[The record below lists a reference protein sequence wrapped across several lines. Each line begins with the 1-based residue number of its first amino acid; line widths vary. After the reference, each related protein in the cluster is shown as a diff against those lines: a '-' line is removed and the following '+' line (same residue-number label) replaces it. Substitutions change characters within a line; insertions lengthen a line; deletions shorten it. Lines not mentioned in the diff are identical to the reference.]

1 MHRAFEKTKD
11 ILISFLGL
19 ILVIIIFGIAT
30 RGQIFS
36 PFNLQTILN
45 QSYSLAVLSIGV
57 TFIFAHGGI
66 DFSCASVMAF
76 SAMLSGMLINAGLPV
91 LLGAV
96 VSILAAVLCSAVTGL
111 LTVTFGVPAF
121 ISSLCMMNI
130 ARGIVMAVIS
140 TNSIRLTMNLS
151 LYKSWGVKLGMLVL
165 LLAIGGILLN
175 KSLMGHYNKAI
186 GENPTAAAQ
195 SGIHVKKYRLLAYIF
210 SGICVG
216 IAAFFLLCRSGM
228 VTTGFANG
236 LQLEVIVALLLG
248 GLPPKG
254 GYRCRIRSSLIG
266 SLILGI
272 LGNGLVVLGIN
283 DLLIEGV
290 QGIVFL
296 AVIYINYAGSSHFA
310 RLGNSLFKRGTIGET
325 H

>member
-1 MHRAFEKTKD
+1 MNAAFEKTKD
-11 ILISFLGL
+11 ILKSFLGL
-19 ILVIIIFGIAT
+19 ILVILIFGIAT
-30 RGQIFS
+30 HGKLFS
-36 PFNLQTILN
+36 PYNLQTILN

-76 SAMLSGMLINAGLPV
+76 SAMLSGILINAGLPV
-91 LLGAV
+91 ALGAV
-96 VSILAAVLCSAVTGL
+96 VSILAAVLCCSVTGL
-111 LTVTFGVPAF
+111 LTVSFGVPAF

-140 TNSIRLTMNLS
+140 TNSIRLTMDLG
-151 LYKSWGVKLGMLVL
+151 LYKSWGVKLGTLIILLV
-165 LLAIGGILLN
+165 IGAILLN

-195 SGIHVKKYRLLAYIF
+195 SGIHVKKYRLLSYIF

-216 IAAFFLLCRSGM
+216 IAAFFLLCRSG
-228 VTTGFANG
+228 VVNTGFANG

-254 GYRCRIRSSLIG
+254 GYRSRIRSALIG
-266 SLILGI
+266 SLILGVM
-272 LGNGLVVLGIN
+272 GNGLVMLGIN
-283 DLLIEGV
+283 DLLIEGIE
-290 QGIVFL
+290 GFVFL
-296 AVIYINYAGSSHFA
+296 VVIYINYAGNIHFA
-310 RLGNSLFKRGTIGET
+310 QLRKFLFKHGTVGET